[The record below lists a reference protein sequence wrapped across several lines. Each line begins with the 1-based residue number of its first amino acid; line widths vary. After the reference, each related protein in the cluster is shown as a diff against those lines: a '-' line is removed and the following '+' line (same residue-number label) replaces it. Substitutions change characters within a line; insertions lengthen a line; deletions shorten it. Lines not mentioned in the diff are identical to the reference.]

1 MVESQM
7 TNGARGEIAM
17 ELGGVRYVLSPE
29 FGIVAK
35 IENALDTSMIKL
47 AMKAEVFDLKA
58 EDLVRTLRVVL
69 AAHGHEVAEEALAEA
84 IAEEGVAT
92 VLVPLAL
99 FLRGYV
105 WGGGQGKKDA
115 GARTDKPKSPPK
127 NGKNPATS
135 SAPA

>member
-1 MVESQM
+1 MVDTQM

-17 ELGGVRYVLSPE
+17 KLGGARYVLRPE

-58 EDLVRTLRVVL
+58 EDLVRTLRAVL
-69 AAHGHEVAEEALAEA
+69 AAHGHEVEEAALAEA
-84 IAEEGVAT
+84 IAEDGVAA
-92 VLVPLAL
+92 VLVPLTL

-105 WGGGQGKKDA
+105 WGGGREKKAAATETDA
-115 GARTDKPKSPPK
+115 
-127 NGKNPATS
+127 ATS
-135 SAPA
+135 H